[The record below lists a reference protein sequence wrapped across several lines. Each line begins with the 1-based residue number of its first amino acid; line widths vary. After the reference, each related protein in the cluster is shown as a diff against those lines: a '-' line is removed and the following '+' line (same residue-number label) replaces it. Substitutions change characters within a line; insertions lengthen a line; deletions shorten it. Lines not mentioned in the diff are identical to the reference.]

1 MNLFSKKVHKVEI
14 YGYSYGCKNLE
25 KMCVFVIGDVHEIL
39 VELEGMGG
47 GGKVQLEVCFFY

>member
-39 VELEGMGG
+39 VELVKHQGFAPA
-47 GGKVQLEVCFFY
+47 KWLSFVA